1 MTGLA
6 GLAVTIGLFLAPGP
20 GDGPDWSSTVEAIRG
35 VDPDPAPPSTTNG
48 IHYLTSNERR
58 LDLFLPELGGRGGV
72 HLGVGSDQNYIMA
85 GWSRPKLMV
94 LVDFDEAVVDMHAIY
109 RALLLE
115 AATPQRFVELWST
128 DGIDDAH
135 AAIEAATPGRRRQ
148 RALIDL
154 YDQSRK
160 DVAKRTGVLLE
171 KYDVLGIHWYLEDA
185 RQYAFVR
192 KLAKRDRIVALR
204 GDFTADGALREIGEV
219 LLDEGL
225 SVRTLY
231 LSNIEQ
237 YFMYKKPYR
246 DNMLGLPFDDRTLVL
261 RTLPGRPAGFQYILQ
276 TGDNFRTWLTAKRIY
291 SVYGIRKKKKGEH
304 LEASVK
310 WIIDE
315 LPPTKKTAKR

>member
-20 GDGPDWSSTVEAIRG
+20 GEGPDWSQTASALRT

-72 HLGVGSDQNYIMA
+72 HLGVGTDQNYIMA

-94 LVDFDEAVVDMHAIY
+94 IVDFDEAVVDMHAIY
-109 RALLLE
+109 RAFLLE
-115 AATPQRFVELWST
+115 AKTPARFVELWSK
-128 DGIDDAH
+128 DNVDEAH
-135 AAIEAATPGRRRQ
+135 AVIEAATPGRRDQ
-148 RALIDL
+148 RRLVQL
-154 YDQSRK
+154 YDDTRK
-160 DVAKRTGVLLE
+160 DVAKRTKVLLG
-171 KYDVLGIHWYLEDA
+171 KYDELGIHWYLEDA
-185 RQYAFVR
+185 KQYAYVR
-192 KLAKRDRIVALR
+192 KLVKSDRVVAVR
-204 GDFTADGALREIGEV
+204 GDFTVDGALREIGET
-219 LLDEGL
+219 LEHEGL

-237 YFMYKKPYR
+237 YFMYKKPFR
-246 DNMLGLPFDDRTLVL
+246 ANMLGLPFDDRTLVL

-276 TGDNFRTWLTAKRIY
+276 TGDNFRSWLTAKRVY
-291 SVYGIRKKKKGEH
+291 SVYGIRGKKKGEH
-304 LEASVK
+304 LEASAK

-315 LPPTKKTAKR
+315 LPNR